1 MQRGEAESEQ
11 VRIITAGRI
20 ISMSAREPQ
29 AIATRGEWIVAAGGL
44 DELRRD
50 FPSAAV
56 HDFGPATVVPG
67 FNDAHQH
74 PTICAEQSL
83 QVDLSPQRIGSTGDL
98 AAALRQRAARTP
110 PGDWVVGCGYDHF
123 RSNAGVELTRAD
135 LDRACPDHP
144 VLVVHVTLHA
154 GVVNTRALE
163 LAGLTDE
170 SAPPAGGEL
179 GRDAGGRLTGVLH
192 DQALYDLAFP
202 AFTRRRTIVP
212 RPSTDDS
219 AEAFRRYARKLHAAG
234 ITSVGDALVGPQ
246 GWELLRRV
254 EQDDRLGLRVNA
266 LVAHEHFDHFRSLAI
281 DPPRPGDRLR
291 LGGVKAFAD
300 GAVNGGTCLVE
311 QPIEGTDRHGIGRVS
326 PAELDD
332 LVREV
337 HEAGWR
343 IGVHANGDRAI
354 RRVLDAVEKAQ
365 SNDPRPDMRHR
376 IEHCSIV
383 DGDLVA
389 RMRQHGLIA
398 VPFGN
403 YVAAHGDKLIGYYG
417 PQRAE
422 RMFAHRRLLD
432 AGVAV
437 AGSSDHPCGPYEPL
451 FALQSCVTRRSPDG
465 SSFGATQRITAA
477 EALALYTTGSAY
489 ASEEETTKGRLVP
502 GHLADFAVLGED
514 PLTADAEH
522 LSGIPVLETWVG
534 AEPVW
539 SAEQP
544 DSV

>member
-1 MQRGEAESEQ
+1 MQRFSAEAEP
-11 VRIITAGRI
+11 VRIFTARRIIT
-20 ISMSAREPQ
+20 MSTPEPQ
-29 AIATRGEWIVAAGGL
+29 ALASRGEWIVATGGL
-44 DELRRD
+44 EELRRE
-50 FPSAAV
+50 FPSAHV
-56 HDFGPATVVPG
+56 CDFGQATVVPG

-98 AAALRQRAARTP
+98 IAALRQRASQTP
-110 PGDWVVGCGYDHF
+110 PGQWVLGCGYDHF
-123 RSNAGVELTRAD
+123 RSNAGVELTRAE

-163 LAGLTDE
+163 LAGLTDD
-170 SAPPAGGEL
+170 SDPPAGGEL
-179 GRDAGGRLTGVLH
+179 GRDASGGLTGVLH

-212 RPSTDDS
+212 QPSMDDR
-219 AEAFRRYARKLHAAG
+219 AEAFRRYAHALHAAG

-246 GWELLRRV
+246 SWELLRRV
-254 EQDDRLGLRVNA
+254 ERDGRLTLRVNA
-266 LVAHEHFDHFRSLAI
+266 LAAHEHFDHFRSLQLE
-281 DPPRPGDRLR
+281 PPEPGDRLR

-311 QPIEGTDRHGIGRVS
+311 QPLEGTDRHGIERLS
-326 PAELDD
+326 AAELDD

-343 IGVHANGDRAI
+343 VGVHANGDRAI
-354 RRVLDAVEKAQ
+354 RRVLDAVDKAQ

-383 DGDLVA
+383 DDELLV
-389 RMRQHGLIA
+389 RMRQHGMVA

-422 RMFAHRRLLD
+422 RMFAHRGLLD

-437 AGSSDHPCGPYEPL
+437 AGSSDYPCGPYEPL
-451 FALQSCVTRRSPDG
+451 FALRSCVTRLAPDG
-465 SSFGATQRITAA
+465 EPFGPTQRITAA

-489 ASEEETTKGRLVP
+489 ASGEETTKGRLVP
-502 GHLADFAVLGED
+502 GQLADFAVLGEN
-514 PLTADAEH
+514 PLTVDADH
-522 LSGIPVLETWVG
+522 LARVPVLETRVG
-534 AEPVW
+534 AEAVW
-539 SAEQP
+539 AAE
-544 DSV
+544 